1 MIVGVVENTAL
12 AREVVTVAGEAW
24 PEDDFRVFNA
34 VSLERELAAEEREP
48 LLEAMHNPTFGQK
61 ERFAALRAE
70 AQARQARILI
80 GAIDDIRR
88 SVDCVK
94 LADEGTYP
102 ACVEVIDR
110 LDQIRNGLDPFT
122 H

>member
-1 MIVGVVENTAL
+1 LIVGVVGNTAL

-34 VSLERELAAEEREP
+34 VSLERELAAEEREA

-70 AQARQARILI
+70 AEA
-80 GAIDDIRR
+80 
-88 SVDCVK
+88 
-94 LADEGTYP
+94 
-102 ACVEVIDR
+102 R
-110 LDQIRNGLDPFT
+110 LDAKHAAANRLPAVG
-122 H
+122 

>member
-1 MIVGVVENTAL
+1 MRGLRKSDNVVVRRRRRPRSRRKPPGLIVGVVENTAL

-70 AQARQARILI
+70 AQARLDAKHAAANRL
-80 GAIDDIRR
+80 
-88 SVDCVK
+88 
-94 LADEGTYP
+94 P
-102 ACVEVIDR
+102 AA
-110 LDQIRNGLDPFT
+110 G
-122 H
+122 